1 MKKINLSS
9 LKYYLKKDYI
19 KTITIINDIVKD
31 LFEENDKKKIILDDD
46 LIKTLFVKEIN
57 DTQVFILSQLT
68 KTNGKE
74 TEQFKLLENLS
85 EMIDLTSF
93 KYNNLS
99 GNKKNLEFMKKH
111 NIPLNPQKVIGK
123 NLSYSNLNGLVIN
136 GSFDQVDIRHTNF
149 EGSKGAII
157 NPQTIKSLNCS
168 GTKFA
173 DATIIGSF
181 NGVYMENTDFTKSI
195 NAILT
200 LDDIEKVKY
209 YCEGLK
215 DTIIV
220 VPDNFE
226 FSIFEKK

>member
-85 EMIDLTSF
+85 EMIDFSSF

-99 GNKKNLEFMKKH
+99 GNKKILNL
-111 NIPLNPQKVIGK
+111 
-123 NLSYSNLNGLVIN
+123 
-136 GSFDQVDIRHTNF
+136 
-149 EGSKGAII
+149 
-157 NPQTIKSLNCS
+157 
-168 GTKFA
+168 
-173 DATIIGSF
+173 
-181 NGVYMENTDFTKSI
+181 
-195 NAILT
+195 
-200 LDDIEKVKY
+200 
-209 YCEGLK
+209 
-215 DTIIV
+215 
-220 VPDNFE
+220 
-226 FSIFEKK
+226 